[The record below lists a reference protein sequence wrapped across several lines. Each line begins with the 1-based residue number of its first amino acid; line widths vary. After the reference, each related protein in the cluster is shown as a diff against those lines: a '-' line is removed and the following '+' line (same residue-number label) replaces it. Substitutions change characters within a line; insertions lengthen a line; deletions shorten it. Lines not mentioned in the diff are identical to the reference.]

1 MQAIV
6 SGVSKSRTRLSNF
19 TNLLMYYLQTLEQRE
34 GKDALLSGRFIYTY
48 SWGSLSMILYLR
60 SQPTADGIVFAIEKT
75 LCISG
80 SIQFKPLLFKGQMDL
95 FLIYLS
101 ISSPPFLGTGFK
113 RFLPT
118 IGHVSKVNRASQVA

>member
-1 MQAIV
+1 MT
-6 SGVSKSRTRLSNF
+6 SLTY
-19 TNLLMYYLQTLEQRE
+19 LLMYYLQTLEQCE
-34 GKDALLSGRFIYTY
+34 CKDALLSGKFIYTY
-48 SWGSLSMILYLR
+48 SWSSLSMVLYLR
-60 SQPTADGIVFAIEKT
+60 SQPPADGVVFTIEKT

-113 RFLPT
+113 QFLPT
-118 IGHVSKVNRASQVA
+118 IGHVSKVNRASQVAQW